1 MKKVADRIV
10 ERLAVG
16 LMIVLLIAHAAMW
29 DVLISPEWKGIPIPV
44 FLSSIILLSLF
55 LFFVSKRRA

>member
-1 MKKVADRIV
+1 MKKVVDRIV

-16 LMIVLLIAHAAMW
+16 LMVVLLIAHAAMW
-29 DVLISPEWKGIPIPV
+29 DVLISPEWNGTPIPI